1 MVLEKKKVQIL
12 LSTYNGEKYISDQ
25 IESIIAQENVDVHI
39 LIRDD
44 GSKDNTI
51 NEIQTLI
58 KKYPSK
64 IELIRGKNVG
74 FKKSFLELC
83 CKTSRTYD
91 YYAFSDQDDFW
102 LSRKIE
108 VAINYLSKNNNKLK
122 LYAST
127 VNIADENLNFLYKK
141 NISNFV
147 NTLGS
152 TFTRGRLAGCTYVFN
167 NGLLNVIRKF
177 PYNKYSKTL
186 ISHDGLTMISC
197 QALNGYIYIDNNSY
211 ILHRRREG
219 SVTSGGN
226 GLKKRIKGE
235 LSMIFNHKK
244 EKSVLADYLLKNYSE
259 KLSTDNL
266 ELVTLISNYSNS
278 LKNHTKLLF
287 DSRLNSGLKLANLEM
302 KIKIITNM
310 L

>member
-12 LSTYNGEKYISDQ
+12 LSTYNGEKYICKQ
-25 IESIIAQENVDVHI
+25 IESILEQENVDVHI

-44 GSKDNTI
+44 GSEDNTVD
-51 NEIQTLI
+51 EIKKLI
-58 KKYPSK
+58 KKYPLK
-64 IELIRGKNVG
+64 IELITGKNLG
-74 FKKSFLELC
+74 YKKSFLELC
-83 CKTSRTYD
+83 HRTSRNYD

-102 LSRKIE
+102 LPRKLE

-127 VNIADENLNFLYKK
+127 VNIADENLNFLCKK
-141 NISNFV
+141 DISNFV

-167 NGLLNVIRKF
+167 NGLLNIIRKF
-177 PYNKYSKTL
+177 PYNKFSNTL
-186 ISHDGLTMISC
+186 ISHDGLTMILC
-197 QALNGYIYIDNNSY
+197 QALNGFVYVDQNSY
-211 ILHRRREG
+211 ILHRRRED

-226 GLKKRIKGE
+226 GMKRRVNGE
-235 LSMIFNHKK
+235 LNMIFKHKK
-244 EKSVLADYLLKNYSE
+244 EKSTLAKYLLKNYSE
-259 KLSTDNL
+259 KLSIENL

-278 LKNHTKLLF
+278 LKNHIKLLF
-287 DSRLNSGLKLANLEM
+287 DSKLNSGLKLANLEM
-302 KIKIITNM
+302 KIRIVTNK